1 VSCALC
7 VVVFVLRTTNAPAV
21 GIRVLAN
28 AITSAIDACTM
39 TTAVTQAAHL
49 CACRAHVAILA
60 LANAVIAKSVVIA
73 TIGTSLH
80 AAQIAS
86 PPRGTQACAVIT
98 LAMERAVVLARPQI
112 AQVTRPPFVAA
123 ACTIRVALT
132 MPETVM
138 RASLLLAG
146 LPSEAL
152 LANADAKLLAR
163 LSLANTLVT
172 TSRVAQVPRRQAT
185 GGGRFVGR
193 FGLTFEWG
201 LGFGSS
207 RVLSSRESPLL
218 AL

>member
-1 VSCALC
+1 ME
-7 VVVFVLRTTNAPAV
+7 RAV
-21 GIRVLAN
+21 VLA
-28 AITSAIDACTM
+28 
-39 TTAVTQAAHL
+39 
-49 CACRAHVAILA
+49 RP
-60 LANAVIAKSVVIA
+60 
-73 TIGTSLH
+73 
-80 AAQIAS
+80 QIAQVTR

-138 RASLLLAG
+138 RASLLPAG

-172 TSRVAQVPRRQAT
+172 TSRVAQVPR
-185 GGGRFVGR
+185 
-193 FGLTFEWG
+193 
-201 LGFGSS
+201 
-207 RVLSSRESPLL
+207 
-218 AL
+218 